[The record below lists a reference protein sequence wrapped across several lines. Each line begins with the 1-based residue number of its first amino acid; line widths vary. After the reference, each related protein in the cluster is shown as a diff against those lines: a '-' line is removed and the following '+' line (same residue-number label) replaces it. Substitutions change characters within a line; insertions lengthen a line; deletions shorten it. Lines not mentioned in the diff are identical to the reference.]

1 MTMSPRFYG
10 YAYFFIATAIVQFA
24 ILQNSRTEGW
34 DIFTIILMTVAPINY
49 MMSFKS
55 FAIAAK
61 NKNKK
66 K

>member
-1 MTMSPRFYG
+1 MTKSPRFYG
-10 YAYFFIATAIVQFA
+10 YVYFFIATVIVQFA

-34 DIFTIILMTVAPINY
+34 DLLTIFYMAVAPINY

-61 NKNKK
+61 TKAQKK
-66 K
+66 

>member
-1 MTMSPRFYG
+1 MTKSPRFFG
-10 YAYFFIATAIVQFA
+10 YVYFFIATAIVQYA

-34 DIFTIILMTVAPINY
+34 DLITIFLMAVAPINY

-61 NKNKK
+61 NKDKK